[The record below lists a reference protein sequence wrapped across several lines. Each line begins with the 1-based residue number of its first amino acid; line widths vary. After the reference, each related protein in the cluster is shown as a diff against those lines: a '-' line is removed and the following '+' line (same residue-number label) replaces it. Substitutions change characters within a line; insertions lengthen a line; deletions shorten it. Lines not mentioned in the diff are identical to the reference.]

1 MKEELQREKIV
12 VITIDGPSGAGK
24 GTTSAMLAQHLGF
37 HLLDSG
43 ALYRLTGLAVRLA
56 STDITDISAVE
67 AIASTLD
74 VQFKSSPSGV
84 TTLLNSLDVS
94 RDIRTEEAGMD
105 ASKVAVMEPVR
116 AALMQR
122 QKDFAELPGLV
133 ADGRDMGTAVF
144 PEAQLKIFLTASAEE
159 RGRRR
164 LLQLQEKGLE
174 GDFEKVLAD
183 IEARDYQDRNR
194 SASPLVPAD
203 DAVIIDSSDLSI
215 DEVLEKITDLYQGIL
230 V

>member
-56 STDITDISAVE
+56 AVDIADIAAV
-67 AIASTLD
+67 AGIASTLD
-74 VQFKSSPSGV
+74 VQFKSSVSGV
-84 TTLLNSLDVS
+84 ATILNGSDVS
-94 RDIRTEEAGMD
+94 RDIRTEAAGMD

-122 QKDFAELPGLV
+122 QKDFAVSPGLV

-144 PEAQLKIFLTASAEE
+144 PKAQLKIFLTASAEE

-164 LLQLQEKGLE
+164 LLQLQEKGVE
-174 GDFEKVLAD
+174 GDFEQVLAD
-183 IEARDYQDRNR
+183 IEARDFQDRNR
-194 SASPLVPAD
+194 SASPLIPAD

-215 DEVLEKITDLYQGIL
+215 DEVLDKITELYQGIL

>member
-1 MKEELQREKIV
+1 VKEEQQREKIV

-56 STDITDISAVE
+56 GTDIADVAAVE
-67 AIASTLD
+67 ALAATLD
-74 VQFKSSPSGV
+74 VQFKSSLSGV
-84 TTLLNSLDVS
+84 ATILNGLDVS
-94 RDIRTEEAGMD
+94 LDIRTEEAGMD

-122 QKDFAELPGLV
+122 QKDFAEFPGLV

-144 PEAQLKIFLTASAEE
+144 PKAQLKIFLTASAQE

-164 LLQLQEKGLE
+164 LLQLQDKGLE

-194 SASPLVPAD
+194 SASPLIPAD
-203 DAVIIDSSDLSI
+203 DAIIIDSSDLSI